1 MNIKKSCQTLFF
13 LFALT
18 LPATGQCEDLGL
30 IENFSKKHQ
39 LGARLG
45 AWSNLGDLPPG
56 TLTNPSNTSILR
68 TNLSNNNFYFEGFFG
83 YRINEQLMLEL
94 SMGISNRG
102 SVTTSQNNS
111 TNVGNVIIYPT
122 LLQMKLYLLSM
133 TDIRIQPYVFG
144 GGGLYYGRRSTQVS
158 SSGYVYLDDQ
168 ESEAAFHYSF
178 GGGFDWPL
186 SNSLAADLNIKYMP
200 IMFTKT
206 FVAIN
211 DYKGIG
217 FTLGIKYIYSF
228 NNGERS
234 RKERIR

>member
-1 MNIKKSCQTLFF
+1 MVRKTFPALFF
-13 LFALT
+13 LVAWAL
-18 LPATGQCEDLGL
+18 PIIGQCDELGL
-30 IENFSKKHQ
+30 VESFSKRHQ

-56 TLTNPSNTSILR
+56 ILTNQNNNAILQ
-68 TNLSNNNFYFEGFFG
+68 TNLSHTNFYFEGFFG

-102 SVTTSQNNS
+102 SVTLSQNNS
-111 TNVGNVIIYPT
+111 TNVGNVVIYPI

-158 SSGYVYLDDQ
+158 SSGAIYLDDQ
-168 ESEAAFHYSF
+168 ESEADFHYSF

-186 SNSLAADLNIKYMP
+186 SHSLAADFNIKYMP

-217 FTLGIKYIYSF
+217 ITLGIKYLYSF
-228 NNGERS
+228 KRGERS
-234 RKERIR
+234 RRERIR

>member
-1 MNIKKSCQTLFF
+1 MTKNSSPVF
-13 LFALT
+13 LL
-18 LPATGQCEDLGL
+18 LIILSLSATGQCDELGL
-30 IENFSKKHQ
+30 VERFSKSHQ

-56 TLTNPSNTSILR
+56 ILTNPNNNAILQTDLSNT
-68 TNLSNNNFYFEGFFG
+68 NFYFEGFFG

-102 SVTTSQNNS
+102 SVTLSQNNS
-111 TNVGNVIIYPT
+111 TNVGNVIIYPV

-158 SSGYVYLDDQ
+158 SSGYVYLDDR
-168 ESEAAFHYSF
+168 ESETDFHYSF
-178 GGGFDWPL
+178 GGGIDWPL
-186 SNSLAADLNIKYMP
+186 SRSLAADLNIKYMP

-217 FTLGIKYIYSF
+217 ITLGIKYLYSF
-228 NNGERS
+228 KRGEGSKR
-234 RKERIR
+234 ERIR

>member
-1 MNIKKSCQTLFF
+1 MIRKQLLSLFLSLVLF
-13 LFALT
+13 L
-18 LPATGQCEDLGL
+18 PVSGQCDELGL
-30 IENFSKKHQ
+30 VENFSKSHQ

-56 TLTNPSNTSILR
+56 ILNNPNNSTILR
-68 TNLSNNNFYFEGFFG
+68 TNISNNNFYFEGFFG

-102 SVTTSQNNS
+102 SVTLSQNSS
-111 TNVGNVIIYPT
+111 TNVGNVIIYPV

-133 TDIRIQPYVFG
+133 TDIRIQPYIFG
-144 GGGLYYGRRSTQVS
+144 GGGLYYGWRSTQVS
-158 SSGYVYLDDQ
+158 SSGYIYMDDR

-186 SNSLAADLNIKYMP
+186 SKSLAAGLNIKYMP

-206 FVAIN
+206 FLAIN

-217 FTLGIKYIYSF
+217 ITLGIKYLYSF
-228 NNGERS
+228 KNGERS
-234 RKERIR
+234 QTERIK